1 MKVGFGR
8 SDITPRL
15 GVQLAGYGPYR
26 NRAAAE
32 IVAPLHARAVLLR
45 DRART
50 ALIVSVEL
58 CGLPRELDARIRAEA
73 ARAAGVDAE
82 EVFLSVTHTHSAPA
96 VGGMLGWGE
105 ADQMYVET
113 LPIRAAAAAA
123 QARAA
128 LADAEWRV
136 AAGACEGIAVNR
148 ETDAG
153 FAMNADLDERL
164 DPAWRPAHPEQTDP
178 TVRVLAAYSSGRLIG
193 LLHHFACHPVVYGE
207 KTAAIHG
214 DYAGI
219 ASLRLEAAHPGT
231 VALFLP
237 GALGDLN
244 PKLNHRNPAESLR
257 ALRAIA
263 RLYAAAIQRSLR
275 AAQPLTSHELR
286 TRRTRATFA
295 RQPWT
300 RPQVL
305 RRIAQLEQVFRRAG
319 ITDFPHTGGQP
330 PLLTHGMELTRLNG
344 LRALLAGWRGN
355 RAPNPPVCLHGVRI
369 GPVALLGFGLELY
382 HSLQHDIV
390 TASPHPQT
398 WLVSLVGGMGY
409 APDAAAQAR
418 AGYAADFVPLMCGE
432 IPYRRI
438 HRELPAA
445 LIGLARALS

>member
-32 IVAPLHARAVLLR
+32 LVAPLHARAVLLR
-45 DRART
+45 DRTRT

-58 CGLPRELDARIRAEA
+58 CGLPRDLDARIREEA
-73 ARAAGVDAE
+73 ARAAGVKADD
-82 EVFLSVTHTHSAPA
+82 VFLSVTHTHSAPA
-96 VGGMLGWGE
+96 VGGMVGWGE

-123 QARAA
+123 QARAT
-128 LADAEWRV
+128 LIDAEWRV
-136 AAGACEGIAVNR
+136 AAAACEGIAVNR

-153 FAMNADLDERL
+153 FAMNADLAERL
-164 DPAWRPAHPEQTDP
+164 DPRWRPAHPEQTDP
-178 TVRVLAAYSSGRLIG
+178 TVRILAAYSGRRLLG
-193 LLHHFACHPVVYGE
+193 LLHHFACHPVIYGE

-214 DYAGI
+214 DYAGL
-219 ASLRLEAAHPGT
+219 ACLRLEAVHRGA
-231 VALFLP
+231 VAIFLP
-237 GALGDLN
+237 GALGDIN
-244 PKLNHRNPAESLR
+244 PKLNHRNPAESRR

-263 RLYAAAIQRSLR
+263 RLYAAAIQRGLR
-275 AAQPLTSHELR
+275 AAQPLPSDALR
-286 TRRTRATFA
+286 TRRTRASFA

-300 RPQVL
+300 RGHVE
-305 RRIAQLEQVFRRAG
+305 RRVAQLEQVFRRPG

-344 LRALLAGWRGN
+344 LRALLANWRGT

-382 HSLQHDIV
+382 HSLQREILD
-390 TASPHPQT
+390 ASPHPHT

-409 APDAAAQAR
+409 APDSAAQAR

-445 LIGLARALS
+445 LVRLARDLA